1 MNTLMIAALVVGVW
15 CMLQLRRER
24 YPEHRPDEIT
34 ISVSY
39 PGASPQETERAI
51 CLRVEESIRSIV
63 GIRKVVSSAREG
75 SGSVVA
81 ELDSNVDSP
90 SDVLEE
96 VRGAIDRISSF
107 PEEAEKPVVRLA
119 VRFNPV
125 ISVSIIPPEGSDPD
139 NDPLAERQLRAVTDQ
154 VYEDLLQLSEVSYA
168 SMDQAKQYQI
178 DIEISQ
184 ATLRKYGLT
193 HSDVA
198 NAVRKGNVELPAG
211 SIKTKSGEVLVR
223 TSNKHTTGAEIAK
236 IPALND
242 VDGTTL
248 TVGDLGTV
256 KDGFDDREIFLR
268 LDGRPHQWIMVRM
281 TPDED
286 MLKIRDQVFAY
297 AAAKQMPTGYTL
309 KVWGDWSKQARD
321 RLDLLSRNGIIGLL
335 LVFGVLGMFLDLR
348 LAIWV
353 ALGIPISVFGT
364 CAIMLAFDATLN
376 VYSMFAFVMALGIVV
391 DDAIVIAENVYAHR
405 LQGKPAAQAALDGTV
420 EVAPSVIS
428 SVLTT
433 VIAFMPLAY
442 VSGDM
447 GKWVAVMPL
456 GLISMLLISLFEALF
471 ILPCHLAHCRLPE
484 RPDQVPLLQR
494 KMQAIVNGLIERIY
508 LPTLRW
514 SLSNPLTVVSGSVA
528 GLLLAVG
535 LYLGGLTPFVFSPQL
550 DWEFVYTYVEYP
562 KGTPTDVVTKAT
574 DRLDAAFREVEDQY
588 LRPDGRTLVTSS
600 TRSVGRSRSRDR
612 LRGDVYVEFDP
623 KRVFQETSSQEIVSH
638 WRDKAGEFPG
648 AERVVFWG
656 LDQSPGG
663 RPVELSLLGADIQ
676 ELETVA
682 AKIKTQLATYQGVYD
697 IQDSRGSGKTELQ
710 LKLKPEAEALGISL
724 EQLARTVRGAYYGE
738 EVMRL
743 QRGRHE
749 VKLMVRYPESE
760 RRSLHQM
767 DEIRVRTGSDEEIPL
782 PVLAEVS
789 AQRGYSNIRR
799 IDQQRAV
806 TITANVDETQGN
818 ALEITNDL
826 RETFLADLM
835 GQHPSISV
843 RWDGQQ
849 EQTRQSFSSLMSG
862 FGLAV
867 FGMFALL
874 TLEFKSTIQPLIILA
889 VLPFGLIGAVLGHL
903 VLASPLTLFS
913 LFGAVT
919 LAGIIANDSIVLV
932 DFINRRLADGA
943 SILDALVE
951 SGRRRFR
958 PVMLTSITTIA
969 ALLPILAERNTQA
982 QVIIPMAIS
991 ISFGL
996 MLATI
1001 WILFLV
1007 PAIFGI
1013 YARCCSVGQ
1022 ASSLSDRLE
1031 ACPTKSTDNSPTA

>member
-1 MNTLMIAALVVGVW
+1 MRPVIAWAIQNSPSMNTLMIAVLVTGVA
-15 CMLQLRRER
+15 CMMKLRRER
-24 YPEHRPDEIT
+24 FPEFRPDEIT
-34 ISVSY
+34 VSVSY
-39 PGASPQETERAI
+39 PGASPAETEQAI
-51 CLRVEESIRSIV
+51 CLRVEEAIRSIV
-63 GIRKVVSSAREG
+63 GIRKVVSSAQEG
-75 SGSVVA
+75 RGSVTA
-81 ELDSNVDSP
+81 ELDTDVDDP
-90 SDVLEE
+90 GKVLDE
-96 VRGAIDRISSF
+96 VRGAIDRISTF
-107 PEEAEKPVVRLA
+107 PAEAEKPVVKLS
-119 VRFNPV
+119 VKFNPV

-139 NDPLAERQLRAVTDQ
+139 NDPIAERQLRTVTDQ
-154 VYEDLLQLSEVSYA
+154 VYEELMQLPEVSYA
-168 SMDQAKQYQI
+168 SQDQAKNYQI

-193 HSDVA
+193 HRDVA
-198 NAVRKGNVELPAG
+198 DAVRRGNVELPAG
-211 SIKTKSGEVLVR
+211 SIRAKTGEVLLR
-223 TSNKHTTGAEIAK
+223 ASNKHVTGPEIAR
-236 IPALND
+236 IPVLTDEN
-242 VDGTTL
+242 GTSL
-248 TVGDLGTV
+248 TVGDLGMV

-268 LDGRPHQWIMVRM
+268 LDGGHHQWIMVRM

-286 MLKIRDQVFAY
+286 MLTIRDQVFAY
-297 AAAKQMPTGYTL
+297 AAAKQMPDGYKL

-321 RLDLLSRNGIIGLL
+321 RLDLVSRNGIIGLL
-335 LVFGVLGMFLDLR
+335 LVFCVLGVFLDLR
-348 LAIWV
+348 LATWV

-364 CAIMLAFDATLN
+364 CAIMLICDATLN

-405 LQGKPAAQAALDGTV
+405 LLGKSGLQAAIDGTV
-420 EVAPSVIS
+420 EVAPSVIN

-433 VIAFMPLAY
+433 VIAFIPLAY

-447 GKWVAVMPL
+447 GKWIAVMPL

-471 ILPCHLAHCRLPE
+471 ILPCHLAMTKLPE
-484 RPDQVPLLQR
+484 RKSEVPRFQR
-494 KMQAIVNGLIERIY
+494 RVQAAVSALIDRFYVPSFRWTLANPAIVL
-508 LPTLRW
+508 
-514 SLSNPLTVVSGSVA
+514 SGSFA
-528 GLLLAVG
+528 ALLLTVG
-535 LYLGGLTPFVFSPQL
+535 LYRGGFTPFVFSPSL

-562 KGTPTDVVTKAT
+562 KGTPPETVIEAT
-574 DRLDAAFREVEDQY
+574 ERLDAAFREVEDEH

-600 TRSVGRSRSRDR
+600 TRSVGRSGSRDR

-623 KRVFQETSSQEIVSH
+623 KRVFKTTSSQEIVAR

-656 LDQSPGG
+656 LDQTPGG
-663 RPVELSLLGADIQ
+663 SPVHLSLLGADID

-682 AKIKTQLATYQGVYD
+682 GKIKAQLASYAGVFD
-697 IQDSRGSGKTELQ
+697 IQDSRGPGKWELQ
-710 LKLKPEAEALGISL
+710 LKLKPEAEALGLQL
-724 EQLARTVRGAYYGE
+724 EDLARTVRAAFYGE

-749 VKLMVRYPESE
+749 IKLMVRYPEEE

-767 DEIRVRTGSDEEIPL
+767 DEIRVRTKDGEEVPL
-782 PVLAEVS
+782 PVLADVT
-789 AQRGYSNIRR
+789 ARRGYSTIKR
-799 IDQQRAV
+799 IDQRRAV

-818 ALEITNDL
+818 ALNIVKDL
-826 RETFLADLM
+826 QQGFLADLLQ
-835 GQHPSISV
+835 QHLSV
-843 RWDGQQ
+843 HGRWEGQQ
-849 EQTRQSFSSLMSG
+849 EQTRRSFTSLMIG
-862 FGLAV
+862 FALAV
-867 FGMFALL
+867 FGMYALL
-874 TLEFKSTIQPLIILA
+874 TLEFKSYFQPIIILA

-903 VLASPLTLFS
+903 LLGQVLTLFS

-932 DFINRRLADGA
+932 DFINRRLDEGA
-943 SILDALVE
+943 ELSDALLE

-996 MLATI
+996 ALATL

-1007 PAIFGI
+1007 PAIFSI
-1013 YARCCSVGQ
+1013 YARCVPQ
-1022 ASSLSDRLE
+1022 RKPM
-1031 ACPTKSTDNSPTA
+1031 PTED